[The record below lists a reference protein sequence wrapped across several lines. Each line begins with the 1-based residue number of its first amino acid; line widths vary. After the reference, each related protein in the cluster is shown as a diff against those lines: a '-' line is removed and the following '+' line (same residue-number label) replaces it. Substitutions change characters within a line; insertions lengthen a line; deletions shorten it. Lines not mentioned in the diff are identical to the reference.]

1 MIPPYFQLNRFL
13 KVFISGNFI
22 VDRGIYTPPPQ
33 KKNQTK
39 GDDFMNALLT
49 CTCILYA
56 HFRF

>member
-13 KVFISGNFI
+13 KVFISSNFI
-22 VDRGIYTPPPQ
+22 VDRGIYTLP